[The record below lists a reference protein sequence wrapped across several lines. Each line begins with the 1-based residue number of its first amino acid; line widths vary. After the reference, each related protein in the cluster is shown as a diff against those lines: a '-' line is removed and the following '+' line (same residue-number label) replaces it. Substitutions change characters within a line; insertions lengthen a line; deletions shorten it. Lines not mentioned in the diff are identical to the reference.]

1 MKLRIRGNTLRLRLT
16 RSEVDEFAST
26 GRFADCIAFGAERAL
41 VYAIERTDAEAVSAV
56 FDGAE
61 IKVCVPAELADAWT
75 KTDQVGFDAAYRTG
89 DGDELEILVEKDFAC
104 LTPRDDGDTAD
115 NFPHPK
121 TAC

>member
-16 RSEVDEFAST
+16 RSEVDEFAAS
-26 GRFADCIAFGAERAL
+26 GRIADKIGFGGERAL
-41 VYAIERTDAEAVSAV
+41 VYAIERTAAEAVSAV

-61 IKVCVPAELADAWT
+61 IKVCIPAELADTWT
-75 KTDQVGFDAAYRTG
+75 KTDQVGFEAVYRAG
-89 DGDELEILVEKDFAC
+89 AVELEILVEKDFAC
-104 LTPRDDGDTAD
+104 LTPRANEDTAD